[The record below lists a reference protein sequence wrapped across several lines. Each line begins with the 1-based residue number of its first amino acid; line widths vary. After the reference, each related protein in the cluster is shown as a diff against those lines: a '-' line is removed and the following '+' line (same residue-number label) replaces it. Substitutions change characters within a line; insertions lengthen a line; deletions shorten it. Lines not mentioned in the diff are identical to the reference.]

1 MAGRGRDARG
11 TRQLGLELA
20 NPDFEMGFGE
30 RWARARGHLRIVGID
45 EVGRGPVAG
54 PVVAAAV
61 WIPED
66 LERQL
71 AADGLTDSKKLSAAR
86 REAFAARIRAGAAV
100 GLGEVGPERID
111 AINILQATFEAMRQA
126 VATLV
131 DALDGPPDCL
141 LVDGNQA
148 LKPSPVAGAVQ
159 KTLVKGDSRAVCI
172 AAASVV
178 AKVHRDAL
186 MVAYDDTYP
195 GYRFGDHK
203 GYLSQVHRDALD
215 ALGPSPI
222 HRRSFRGVVP
232 EAPGPEVQGEAP
244 E

>member
-1 MAGRGRDARG
+1 VAGRARG
-11 TRQLGLELA
+11 ARGGRQLGLDLGD
-20 NPDFEMGFGE
+20 PDFQMGFGE
-30 RWARARGHLRIVGID
+30 RWARSQGYRRLVGID

-61 WIPED
+61 WLPED

-86 REAFAARIRAGAAV
+86 REAFAARIREGARV
-100 GLGEVGPERID
+100 GLGEVGPARID
-111 AINILQATFEAMRQA
+111 AINILQATFEAMRLA
-126 VATLV
+126 VASLLES
-131 DALDGPPDCL
+131 LDGPPDCL

-148 LKPSPVAGAVQ
+148 LRPTPVAGAAQ

-178 AKVHRDAL
+178 AKVHRDAM
-186 MVAYDDTYP
+186 MVAFDETYP

-232 EAPGPEVQGEAP
+232 EPVASGEGAQ
-244 E
+244 